1 MKVEM
6 DFGECVSAYAEE
18 QKKSWGYSTENL
30 KGPMLVLLD
39 AARNYEDATGIVL
52 DLLESI
58 PEGYRKN
65 VMENR
70 GYQKIPEES

>member
-6 DFGECVSAYAEE
+6 DFGDCVSAYAEE
-18 QKKSWGYSTENL
+18 QKKSYGYSTDNL

-39 AARNYEDATGIVL
+39 AARNYDEATGIVL

-65 VMENR
+65 VMEDR